1 MLHIDYAYC
10 NTLVFVRHYHIDPIT
25 APAPYSFILRI
36 MKSNAGFTASR

>member
-25 APAPYSFILRI
+25 APAPHPTPSF
-36 MKSNAGFTASR
+36 FAS